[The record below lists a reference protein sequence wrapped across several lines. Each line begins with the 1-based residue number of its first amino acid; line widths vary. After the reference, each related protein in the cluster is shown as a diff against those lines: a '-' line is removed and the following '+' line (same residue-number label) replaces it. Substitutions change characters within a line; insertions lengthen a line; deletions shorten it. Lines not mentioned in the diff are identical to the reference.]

1 MEEWRQA
8 FVAMGANLGDRRRT
22 LRTAIQDISS
32 LPQIDQ
38 LLSSSIYETEPV
50 GNVTQPMF
58 LNMVVGFQTTLSPE
72 ELLAALLK
80 VEIKFGRTRLERW
93 GPRTLDLD
101 LLAYE
106 GARRATRDL
115 ELPHPRMLQRSFV
128 LVPLRELLAKPFFQ
142 KKHWDEL
149 RKAVDQSSGDAHG
162 VLLYGSSVQ
171 QQ

>member
-22 LRTAIQDISS
+22 LLTAIQDLSS
-32 LPQIDQ
+32 LSHIDQ
-38 LLSSSIYETEPV
+38 LQSSSIYETEPV
-50 GNVTQPMF
+50 GNVAQPMF

-72 ELLAALLK
+72 ELLADLLK
-80 VEIKFGRTRLERW
+80 LEIKFGRTRLERW

-106 GARRATRDL
+106 GERRTTRDL
-115 ELPHPRMLQRSFV
+115 ELPHPRMFQRSFV

-142 KKHWDEL
+142 KKHWDQL
-149 RKAVDQSSGDAHG
+149 RAAVGESSGDARG
-162 VLLYGSSVQ
+162 VLIYSSSVQ
-171 QQ
+171 PQ